1 MFKSRPKNHRD
12 FFFSGFNL
20 VSTQLMRKAITIT
33 EEVNL
38 YIASLD
44 YQEKIST
51 NITLLTAISTEIEKF
66 NSPRG
71 IERHI

>member
-1 MFKSRPKNHRD
+1 MFKSRPKKHRD

-33 EEVNL
+33 EEVNF

-44 YQEKIST
+44 YQEKIS
-51 NITLLTAISTEIEKF
+51 N
-66 NSPRG
+66 
-71 IERHI
+71 